1 MGKLQSFWK
10 RKIRK
15 GSVAEKGPEAQ
26 EAREEKFYVSF
37 YYEALEKA
45 FNEFPRLGYS
55 HDRLNT
61 YLKEKKYSEAL
72 SQDLRDLFNCYV
84 SIKFDVYD
92 ILFDDIRDVTLKIA
106 QKTVIP
112 NSVRGLLARQIIR
125 SAIRMQREKEASHV
139 LEVLCCHDEEWLH
152 SALIELYMQE
162 KWNAG
167 QELDAKKIL
176 ISNLSNNQ
184 RIRLLSRASAVS
196 LDTDQ
201 VRKAMYFMGS
211 IDQIDA
217 KKPNETQLLAYNY
230 AVLGDPIAKHVEASA
245 YLRSFFSRQ
254 KISAPVI
261 LDPNRVINIFNIG
274 FDEEKSKRSGDQD
287 LVSIIMPVKDCQDTI
302 EIALN
307 SVINQDYENTE
318 IIVVDDAS
326 EDNTLAIVHRVKE
339 KSNANIKVIS
349 VSASNGPYVCRNIGI
364 KASEGV
370 YLCIN
375 DGDDISHPQ
384 RLSQH
389 VGYMKNRPDNLY
401 SYSKTIRLRRDGKI
415 MLQPWFPNLYEH
427 PAGACFFYARKLF
440 EKTGL
445 FEAVRYDADF
455 EFARRMDAI
464 IGPLK
469 DAYLKKVLYIADLH
483 QTSLTTT
490 GEGKLDKL
498 RRNEDRLK
506 YKKILQAVYTQ
517 RKTDGELVID
527 GYLKQVHDTYEGL
540 SLAPAVDRVSQVMKV
555 PVEK

>member
-1 MGKLQSFWK
+1 MGKLHNFWK
-10 RKIRK
+10 RKIIK
-15 GSVAEKGPEAQ
+15 GSEAEKESKAQ
-26 EAREEKFYVSF
+26 APIEEKFYVSF
-37 YYEALEKA
+37 YYEALEQA
-45 FNEFPRLGYS
+45 FNEFPGLGYS
-55 HDRLNT
+55 CDRLNN
-61 YLKEKKYSEAL
+61 YLKEKKYSGDL
-72 SQDLRDLFNCYV
+72 SQDIKDLFDCYV
-84 SIKFDVYD
+84 SIKFDDYD
-92 ILFDDIRDVTLKIA
+92 VLFDDIHDIALKMA

-112 NSVRGLLARQIIR
+112 SSVRVLLARQIIR
-125 SAIRMQREKEASHV
+125 SAIRMQREKEAIHV
-139 LEVLCCHDEEWLH
+139 LEVLCCHDEEWLQ
-152 SALIELYMQE
+152 SSLIELYMQE

-176 ISNLSNNQ
+176 ISNLNNNQ
-184 RIRLLSRASAVS
+184 RIKLFARASAVS

-201 VRKAMYFMGS
+201 IRKAMFFMGS

-217 KKPNETQLLAYNY
+217 NKPNETQLLAYNY
-230 AVLGDPIAKHVEASA
+230 ALLGDSIAKHVNAA
-245 YLRSFFSRQ
+245 NYLHDFFSRQ
-254 KISAPVI
+254 KISAPFI
-261 LDPNRVINIFNIG
+261 LDPNRAINIFNIG
-274 FDEEKSKRSGDQD
+274 FEEEKNKKSGDQD
-287 LVSIIMPVKDCQDTI
+287 LVSIIMPIKNCQDTI

-307 SVINQDYENTE
+307 SVIHQDYENTE

-326 EDNTLAIVHRVKE
+326 EDNTLSVVNKVKE
-339 KSNANIKVIS
+339 KSDANIKVIT

-370 YLCIN
+370 YVCIN

-427 PAGACFFYARKLF
+427 PAGACFFYSRRLF

-490 GEGKLDKL
+490 GEGKLDKF

-506 YKKILQAVYTQ
+506 YKKILKAVYTQ
-517 RKTDGELVID
+517 RKTDGDLVID
-527 GYLKQVHDTYEGL
+527 GYLKQVHDAYEGL
-540 SLAPAVDRVSQVMKV
+540 SLAPAVDRVSEAMKV
-555 PVEK
+555 PIIK